1 VRTGRIGFG
10 TLSPTSERAMETF
23 PERVAK
29 HARITWL
36 NMAPREVPSPRFLIL
51 FINSICNM
59 KCEHCFYWQ
68 QLNQKDDLSFE
79 ELVKLSEDLGPI
91 QNLNLSGGE
100 PFLRKEFGPICRQF
114 IRHNGV
120 KEIYTPSNGYFTD
133 KTVKAVRDV
142 LQEPSLNIL
151 TVELSLDG
159 MPKFH
164 DEFRKARNA
173 FRNAM
178 RTYDALAELQEEDS
192 RLQIHAVSTAT
203 EWNMSE
209 IRQLTTYLYD
219 RCPKMMHHNLA
230 IIRGDRKNPTL
241 GGPKL
246 QEYKDLYE
254 YIRRLWA
261 PREEVRYGSLVEPML
276 QHAKLE
282 SVERKTQYVPC
293 RAGVLSAVVHANGD
307 VGVCEQRPPI
317 GNLRQHSFMEIWRSQ
332 STGQVR
338 KSIRDKECYCTN
350 EVFMW
355 PSIVF
360 QPTQLA
366 KSMVGA
372 KVWQRAEHLPDD
384 ERVDYAE
391 AAAVL
396 QDESNGSNGDEPA
409 DASNGGGDNGFTPVA
424 LPVVQPDGTEGT
436 H

>member
-1 VRTGRIGFG
+1 
-10 TLSPTSERAMETF
+10 METLT
-23 PERVAK
+23 ERVAK
-29 HARITWL
+29 HARISWS
-36 NMAPREVPSPRFLIL
+36 NVAPGEVPSPHFLIL

-59 KCEHCFYWQ
+59 KCEHCFYWR
-68 QLNQKDDLSFE
+68 QLNQKDDLTFE

-100 PFLRKEFGPICRQF
+100 PFLRKDFGPICRQF

-133 KTVKAVRDV
+133 KTIKAVRDV
-142 LQEPSLNIL
+142 LEEPSLNIL

-192 RLQIHAVSTAT
+192 RLQIHSVSTAT
-203 EWNMSE
+203 ESNMSE
-209 IRQLTTYLYD
+209 IKQLTTYLYD
-219 RCPKMMHHNLA
+219 RCPKMMHHNRA
-230 IIRGDRKNPTL
+230 IIRGDRKDPTL

-246 QEYKDLYE
+246 QEYKELYE

-261 PREEVRYGSLVEPML
+261 PREEVRYGSIVEPML
-276 QHAKLE
+276 QHAKLQ

-317 GNLRQHSFMEIWRSQ
+317 GNLRERSFMEIWRSQ
-332 STGQVR
+332 STCQVR
-338 KSIRDKECYCTN
+338 KSISDKECYCTN

-360 QPTQLA
+360 QPKQLA

-372 KVWQRAEHLPDD
+372 KVWQRAQPLPDG
-384 ERVDYAE
+384 ERADYAE
-391 AAAVL
+391 AAGVL
-396 QDESNGSNGDEPA
+396 QTEEAGDEAGSNGA
-409 DASNGGGDNGFTPVA
+409 DQTGSNGGGEVGFTPVA
-424 LPVVQPDGTEGT
+424 LPVVQKNGDEGT